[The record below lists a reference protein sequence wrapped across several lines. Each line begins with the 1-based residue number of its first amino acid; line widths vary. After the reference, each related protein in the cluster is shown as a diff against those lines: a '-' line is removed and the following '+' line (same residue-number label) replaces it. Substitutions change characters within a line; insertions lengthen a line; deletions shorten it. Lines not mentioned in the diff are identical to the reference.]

1 MNKITLY
8 HGSMNKIVKPSFDL
22 GDEKHDYGKGFYLT
36 DDLELAKEW
45 SVCSPINHIG
55 YVHTF
60 DLDISDLKILDF
72 EKYNI
77 LAWLSELMKHRNADD
92 SKRYRVL
99 SKQFIDKYGVD
110 ASDFDVIKGWRAN
123 ASYFFIAKEFVRD
136 NIDVT
141 ILNDLLSLGNLG
153 IQYCIKT
160 KKAYSKLKKVSSI
173 PLIVSYEEFNS
184 KYNNRDIQAR
194 KNMRD
199 LVDSDSN
206 KLETVF
212 SSLIKE

>member
-22 GDEKHDYGKGFYLT
+22 GDERHDYGKGFYLT

-92 SKRYRVL
+92 SKRYRVI

-141 ILNDLLSLGNLG
+141 ILNGLLSLGNLG

-160 KKAYSKLKKVSSI
+160 KKAYSKLKEVSSI